1 MKLGIF
7 APLINPHAAPEVLME
22 LGHAAEE
29 IGLDS
34 IWLGEHV
41 VIFDEMKSRYP
52 GSPDGKLPIPKGS
65 GMLDPVGTLGFLA
78 ARTSSVRLG
87 TGVTLLPQRSPVYTA
102 KEFAT
107 LDWLSKGRIDLGIGV
122 GWCRE
127 ELEAC
132 GVTWA
137 KRDARCDEYLEVL
150 RALWV
155 EDNTPFRG
163 TFYDLPACRMDPKPV
178 QAGRMIPIYVGGHSK
193 TALRRAARLGRGW
206 YGFALSPDMTA
217 AHLAQLDTE
226 LTAAGRSR
234 TDIEILI
241 TPPAAVTPDLIEHYR
256 NLGVDRLLPIF
267 LAVDAAGTRAE
278 MRKLDPLVDL
288 ARG

>member
-7 APLINPHAAPEVLME
+7 APLTNPTCTPHMLTE
-22 LGHAAEE
+22 LGRMAEGA
-29 IGLDS
+29 GLDS

-65 GMLDPVGTLGFLA
+65 GLLDVVATIGFLA
-78 ARTSSVRLG
+78 AHTTTLRLG
-87 TGVTLLPQRSPVYTA
+87 TGVSLLPQRSPVYSA

-107 LDWLSKGRIDLGIGV
+107 LDWLSQGRIDLGIGV

-137 KRDARCDEYLEVL
+137 RRDARCDEYVDVL

-155 EDNTPFRG
+155 EDNTAFHG
-163 TFYDLPACRMDPKPV
+163 EFYDLPACRLDPKPV
-178 QAGRMIPIYVGGHSK
+178 QSGSMVPIIVGGHSNA
-193 TALRRAARLGRGW
+193 ALRRAARVGRGW
-206 YGFALSPDMTA
+206 YGFALPPHA
-217 AHLAQLDTE
+217 VAEHLGRLDDE
-226 LTAAGRSR
+226 LATVGRSR
-234 TDIEILI
+234 ADIEVLV
-241 TPPAAVTPDLIEHYR
+241 TPPAPASEELIESYR
-256 NLGVDRLLPIF
+256 ELGVDRLLPIF
-267 LAVDAAGTRAE
+267 VAADVDGARTEVEKLAPLAGVAAA
-278 MRKLDPLVDL
+278 
-288 ARG
+288 